1 MFTYPLTNIW
11 FCTKLELM
19 ELEQH
24 HNQTPDV
31 IDISPNEHPDNKA
44 YVERHS
50 MFYHWLP
57 INDANTS
64 NTENFLQAVSYLI
77 QYENSM
83 FHTVL
88 LCEGN
93 EPYGHAVVE
102 AFLYLKLGKRFE
114 DKQLGKPE
122 NIATLCASSQL
133 PSLPNLE
140 PLLQK
145 TQEQCRLNMQLYKA
159 CKGFSHE
166 ETRKLLK
173 KGADPNYIWRGN
185 SVLHTVLY
193 GEWFMHV
200 YYRPGEFPSKEELEQ
215 EREMQEKWRLE
226 VAQILVDNGADVNRY
241 GSLERPPI
249 SYVTDG
255 RIYDFLIAHGA
266 DPNEIEYEEDDIET
280 LRRKAI
286 VYAYNRSIERNQ
298 NKQ

>member
-11 FCTKLELM
+11 FSTKLELP

-24 HNQTPDV
+24 QNQTPDV
-31 IDISPNEHPDNKA
+31 IDISSNNHPDIKA

-57 INDANTS
+57 LNDANS
-64 NTENFLQAVSYLI
+64 PNTENFLQAISYLI

-83 FHTVL
+83 LHTIL
-88 LCEGN
+88 LCEGS
-93 EPYGHAVVE
+93 EHYGHAVVE

-114 DKQLGKPE
+114 DKQLGKLE
-122 NIATLCASSQL
+122 NIANLCASSQL

-140 PLLQK
+140 ALLQK

-159 CKGFSHE
+159 CKRFCHE

-173 KGADPNYIWRGN
+173 KGADPNFIWRGN
-185 SVLHTVLY
+185 SLLRTVLY
-193 GEWFMHV
+193 GEWFIHA
-200 YYRPGEFPSKEELEQ
+200 YYALGEFPSREELEQ

-241 GSLERPPI
+241 GALERPLI
-249 SYVTDG
+249 SYVTEG
-255 RIYDFLIAHGA
+255 RIYDFLITHGA
-266 DPNEIEYEEDDIET
+266 VPNETKKEDDIET
-280 LRRKAI
+280 LRREAI
-286 VYAYNRSIERNQ
+286 AYAYNRSIEWNQ